1 MTAVRSGSTITKSAF
16 EPLLITP
23 LSGYRLNRLALL
35 VAQTPRRR
43 SIPIRLRLY
52 PSVSSIGSI
61 NSMPGWRSGGAF
73 PIRSLCLHSQSS
85 RPSLLVVMW
94 SVPTCCIVR
103 CEAPSRAASGCARF
117 EVAVISS
124 PRTPRSSFFN
134 EMCHQRLARNLD
146 PPRLMTRQR
155 LDIFGATNVDGVRV
169 CVRVAGERCLLL
181 YLHRLRDVR
190 RRVDPRL

>member
-73 PIRSLCLHSQSS
+73 PHTLAVFALAELAALLTGRDVVGTDVLYRPLRSPFQSRFWLRSL
-85 RPSLLVVMW
+85 
-94 SVPTCCIVR
+94 
-103 CEAPSRAASGCARF
+103 
-117 EVAVISS
+117 
-124 PRTPRSSFFN
+124 
-134 EMCHQRLARNLD
+134 
-146 PPRLMTRQR
+146 
-155 LDIFGATNVDGVRV
+155 
-169 CVRVAGERCLLL
+169 
-181 YLHRLRDVR
+181 
-190 RRVDPRL
+190 